1 MQEVGIA
8 PGALMHLGDTQ
19 ILLSDVINVNEM
31 QRHVPHIFN
40 VLKFSWSLHDTFGGV
55 FMTYANEDTWR
66 DQVIKAFID
75 ENHQLVPEQSV
86 LDALLQ
92 SSRKDVTDKRDYI
105 YALLAHPLL
114 RMDGDTIV
122 HADYKR
128 PADDVYLEVTTKVL
142 QHVDATL
149 TLCVVG
155 CMSARGDR
163 ALDSDQP
170 SWVVRWDLGHG
181 CNNIGRMGM

>member
-1 MQEVGIA
+1 MANSDRGNAEIQ
-8 PGALMHLGDTQ
+8 
-19 ILLSDVINVNEM
+19 LSDVINVNEF
-31 QRHVPHIFN
+31 QRHVPHIFR

-55 FMTYANEDTWR
+55 FVTYATEVSWINRVVE
-66 DQVIKAFID
+66 AFLKQ
-75 ENHQLVPEQSV
+75 NHELVPEQSV

-92 SSRKDVTDKRDYI
+92 SSRKEVTDKRDHI

-114 RMDGDTIV
+114 FLDGDTIV
-122 HADYKR
+122 RADYKR
-128 PADDVYLEVTTKVL
+128 PADDVYAEVTTKVL

-163 ALDSDQP
+163 DLQGDQP
-170 SWVVRWDLGHG
+170 SWVVQWNLGHG
-181 CNNIGRMGM
+181 CNNIGRM